1 MTQEFPMTND
11 RVAPPATTAV
21 LSFGLRHSFVIR
33 VLTLVIRV
41 YQLTV
46 SPAQIFL
53 FGPAGGCRFTPT
65 CSQYAI
71 EAIQVHGPLKGLYL
85 TVRRLLRCHPIKR
98 LGGSQGYDPVP
109 PR

>member
-1 MTQEFPMTND
+1 MTRAVNALRQIGK
-11 RVAPPATTAV
+11 AV
-21 LSFGLRHSFVIR
+21 LIAPIR
-33 VLTLVIRV
+33 FYRYFI
-41 YQLTV
+41 
-46 SPAQIFL
+46 SPL
-53 FGPAGGCRFTPT
+53 FPPSCRFVPT

-85 TVRRLLRCHPIKR
+85 ALRRLLRCHPIKW